1 MVVIPIPV
9 GSFGLRFA
17 RPTFARRRRGF
28 TLVEMLV
35 VIALIGILA
44 ALLLPALSAARER
57 GREVDCISNL
67 RQCGLAVTMYNSHNA
82 EYFPVVHGGDYA
94 APQPPTQE
102 WWEYLEPYEVKRK
115 HLLCRSDRHGNDTTV
130 ESYIWNGMFSFG
142 VNRAS
147 LRGKDEEKI
156 LVSERGDTPGALT
169 HQGYPSWHP
178 AETWQENL
186 DADRHDP
193 VSNYLFADGHVSGM
207 IWEET
212 LGDRAA
218 GADSDKHFVRS
229 FWNARMKETAYEDW
243 LEATYPPT
251 P

>member
-1 MVVIPIPV
+1 MLAMKMLTASH
-9 GSFGLRFA
+9 GFRFGRT
-17 RPTFARRRRGF
+17 TFARERRGF
-28 TLVEMLV
+28 TLIEMLV

-57 GREVDCISNL
+57 GREADCISNL
-67 RQCGLAVTMYNSHNA
+67 RQCGLAVMMYNQHNA
-82 EYFPVVHGGDYA
+82 EFFPVVHRGTYA
-94 APQPPTQE
+94 APQPPEKE
-102 WWEYLEPYEVKRK
+102 WWEYLEPYGVERK
-115 HLLCRSDRHGNDTTV
+115 HLLCRSDRHGNDTTI

-142 VNRAS
+142 VNRAT

-156 LVSERGDTPGALT
+156 LVSERGDTPDALL

-178 AETWQENL
+178 VETWQENL
-186 DADRHDP
+186 DADRHGP

-218 GADSDKHFVRS
+218 GADSDQHFVRS
-229 FWNARMKETAYEDW
+229 FWDVCMKETAYEDW
-243 LEATYPPT
+243 LEDLRQ
-251 P
+251 